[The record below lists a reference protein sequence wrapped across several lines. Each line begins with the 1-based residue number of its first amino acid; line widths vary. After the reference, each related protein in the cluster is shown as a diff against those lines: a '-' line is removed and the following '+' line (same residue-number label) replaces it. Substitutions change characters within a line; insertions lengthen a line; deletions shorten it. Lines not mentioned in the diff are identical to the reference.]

1 MIATLRAEHRHIA
14 RIMQLF
20 SEQLELVSNGEMVD
34 TQVIYEVMD
43 YMVLWPDRFHHPRE
57 DLIYGRV
64 AELDAT
70 AADNVDSLQREH
82 DEMAVRGRQVLEAII
97 GWREGRV
104 AGTEVVERGG
114 YYVQRMHEHMR
125 SEEELVFP
133 QIEAI
138 LSHDDWREL
147 IQQDR
152 LRPVRDP
159 VFGPRIEREF
169 RNLARKLR
177 RGVRRAVERGAVAE
191 WIGIEALMESVEV
204 LSMAGES
211 IRTLTTEHLQAAW
224 DNSLDAISRSLLTA
238 PLSCSIGNTR
248 QAINW
253 AGELL
258 GVTLDVRAD
267 LVRVNRERLDR
278 LRLLDQ
284 RG

>member
-14 RIMQLF
+14 GIMQLF
-20 SEQLELVSNGEMVD
+20 SEQLDAVANGEMVD

-43 YMVLWPDRFHHPRE
+43 YMVQWPDRFHHPRE

-70 AADNVDSLQREH
+70 AADSVDSLQREH
-82 DEMAVRGRQVLEAII
+82 DDMAIKGKEMLEAIA

-104 AGTEVVERGG
+104 AGSEVVEQGRR
-114 YYVQRMHEHMR
+114 YVQRMYGHMR

-133 QIEAI
+133 QIAAI
-138 LSHDDWREL
+138 LGYDDWREL
-147 IQQDR
+147 IQADR

-177 RGVRRAVERGAVAE
+177 RGVRRRIERGAVAE
-191 WIGIEALMESVEV
+191 WIGIEALMESLEV
-204 LSMAGES
+204 LSIAGES
-211 IRTLTTEHLQAAW
+211 IRTITVEHLQAAW
-224 DNSLDAISRSLLTA
+224 DDSLDAIRRSPLTA
-238 PLSCSIGNTR
+238 PVSCSIGNTR
-248 QAINW
+248 QALSW

-258 GVTLDVRAD
+258 GVTLDVRSD

-278 LRLLDQ
+278 LSLLDQ

>member
-43 YMVLWPDRFHHPRE
+43 YMVQWPDRFHHPRE
-57 DLIYGRV
+57 DLVYGRV

-82 DEMAVRGRQVLEAII
+82 DEMAIRGRQVLEAII

-104 AGTEVVERGG
+104 AGTEVVEQGR

-211 IRTLTTEHLQAAW
+211 IRTITTEHLQAAW
-224 DNSLDAISRSLLTA
+224 DNSLDAISRSPLTA

-258 GVTLDVRAD
+258 GVTLDVRED